1 MYSKRYY
8 FHLLY
13 IYIFDDFT
21 RNSVCDLILLHA
33 QKFNRACNKSVED
46 QGRRTRMGSV
56 GNWSRLLKMA
66 KVWQKMKKNLVQLKP
81 ISILVPET
89 QFWGSVLSLLLP
101 PLSMNLRSSRDQ
113 ESCFITSMQALLQK
127 LHTYYHHNTPCTW
140 WQKGSTFFMNEW
152 TSSALLKMYNLFR
165 LKSFLKGQNE
175 LTLFS
180 WNEFL

>member
-46 QGRRTRMGSV
+46 QGRRTRMGRV
-56 GNWSRLLKMA
+56 GNWSKLL
-66 KVWQKMKKNLVQLKP
+66 WQKMKKNLVQLKP
-81 ISILVPET
+81 ISILET
-89 QFWGSVLSLLLP
+89 QFWRSVLSLLLP

-127 LHTYYHHNTPCTW
+127 LHTHYHHNTPCTW